1 MSEYEKEEAEKVV
14 EPSKIENEE
23 TTVVPMEEVV
33 TDETTAELLTES
45 DNDVELESATEG
57 TKIHEKEKIV
67 PPMTA
72 DTMLAKK
79 EQELAD
85 NQSYL
90 SGKEQDHQEIV
101 QMIHEAE
108 TQLADLRMRKA
119 FIESGFSE
127 LLGAYQQYILA
138 GEPISPI
145 AKTSLVEYFAYELLK
160 PLNDIGLELS
170 GTTYDTWETRHFS
183 INYALDDSANLI
195 FSFAL
200 PTIDERYQVDAIN
213 LLKISPET
221 MTIDVKD
228 DQVLALIRYWSVER
242 VFSVGQMTIFNH
254 KLNQLLEH
262 ARQLGFTVNETLLD
276 NTNVLRLNLQSEF
289 ELTEPVLDDIFI
301 VAMNHPQ
308 YDMEKLGEDAY
319 EVLLDKGQSLTVSKE
334 GEQTAL
340 FVSSGEYH
348 RSIIDFFINYEFLIP
363 LMVRKV

>member
-14 EPSKIENEE
+14 EPSEIENEE
-23 TTVVPMEEVV
+23 ATVVPTEETVLA
-33 TDETTAELLTES
+33 ETTTELLTES
-45 DNDVELESATEG
+45 DSEEEQSTVEG

-67 PPMTA
+67 PQMTA
-72 DTMLAKK
+72 DTTLAKK
-79 EQELAD
+79 EQALAD

-90 SGKEQDHQEIV
+90 SGKEQDRQEIV

-108 TQLADLRMRKA
+108 VQLADLRMRKA

-138 GEPISPI
+138 DEPISPI
-145 AKTSLVEYFAYELLK
+145 ARTSLVEYFAYELLK

-170 GTTYDTWETRHFS
+170 RTTYDTWETRHFS
-183 INYALDDSANLI
+183 INYALDDSDNLI

-213 LLKISPET
+213 LLKVSPET

-276 NTNVLRLNLQSEF
+276 NTKVLRLNLQSEF
-289 ELTEPVLDDIFI
+289 ELTEQVLDDIFI
-301 VAMNHPQ
+301 VAMEHPQ

-348 RSIIDFFINYEFLIP
+348 RSVIDFFINYEFLIP